1 MKEIRFAGGVKLV
14 LPLEAL
20 AGPVSLL
27 HRVRP
32 LAGAPGCAL
41 SDSRGER
48 ILARVASSSDPGALR
63 LRRILRPHWK
73 TLLVALL
80 AVVGETL
87 ADVLEPWPLKIVV
100 DNILQGKRLSR
111 LLDAAVVGA
120 FGSSQSA
127 LLKFAL
133 AMVVLIAIVGGIGA
147 YVEKYLTTSVS
158 QWIAHDLRLLLYQ
171 RIQRL
176 SLADHGKSRAGDLIS
191 RVTKDIDDV
200 QDFIDTALIGIAVN
214 VLTLVGMIG
223 VMLYVNWRFTLIGL
237 SVAPV
242 LFVFVYFYSRKIKEA
257 SRTVKRKESDLLS
270 GVAEVFNSI
279 QVVQAFARED
289 YEDRRFT
296 SESRENVRAGLQ
308 ARSVKAK
315 LSPMVDVI
323 VAIGTC
329 LVLGY
334 GVTLVSAGELSTGV
348 LIVFLMY
355 LKKSYKPIKD
365 LSKIANTLSKTAVSY
380 ERIQEVLGTE
390 SAIADMPGA
399 RTAPPFKGTIEFDRV
414 TFGYEKDAC
423 VLRDVSLRVEAGQV
437 AAIVGPSGMGKS
449 TIASLVPRFFDPI
462 AGAVTI
468 DGADVR
474 TLTLKSLRDQISF
487 VLQDPLLFRGT
498 IWENIAYGK
507 PTAAP
512 EDTIRAAQL
521 ANAHEFILNLP
532 YGYATMVGER
542 GSTLS
547 GGQRRRIAIARAI
560 VRDTPILILD
570 EPTTGL
576 DAASERAVVE
586 AVERLMK
593 GRTCLIIAHH
603 LETIRRADVIFVVKD
618 AAIVERGTH
627 LSLLEAGGV
636 YRELYD
642 LQTGAS
648 RAPYANR

>member
-1 MKEIRFAGGVKLV
+1 M
-14 LPLEAL
+14 
-20 AGPVSLL
+20 
-27 HRVRP
+27 
-32 LAGAPGCAL
+32 
-41 SDSRGER
+41 
-48 ILARVASSSDPGALR
+48 ASSSGSGTLR

-100 DNILQGKRLSR
+100 DNILQGKRLPR

-257 SRTVKRKESDLLS
+257 SRTVKRKESDLMS

-308 ARSVKAK
+308 ARSIKAK

-462 AGAVTI
+462 SGAVKI

-487 VLQDPLLFRGT
+487 VLQDSLLFRGT

-627 LSLLEAGGV
+627 PSLLEAGGV

>member
-1 MKEIRFAGGVKLV
+1 
-14 LPLEAL
+14 
-20 AGPVSLL
+20 
-27 HRVRP
+27 
-32 LAGAPGCAL
+32 
-41 SDSRGER
+41 
-48 ILARVASSSDPGALR
+48 VASSSGSGTLR

-100 DNILQGKRLSR
+100 DNILQGKRLPR

-257 SRTVKRKESDLLS
+257 SRTVKRKESDLMS

-487 VLQDPLLFRGT
+487 VLQDSLLFRGT

-576 DAASERAVVE
+576 DAASEHAVVE

-627 LSLLEAGGV
+627 PSLLEAGGV

>member
-1 MKEIRFAGGVKLV
+1 
-14 LPLEAL
+14 
-20 AGPVSLL
+20 
-27 HRVRP
+27 
-32 LAGAPGCAL
+32 
-41 SDSRGER
+41 
-48 ILARVASSSDPGALR
+48 
-63 LRRILRPHWK
+63 RILRPHWK

-100 DNILQGKRLSR
+100 DNILQGKRLPR

-257 SRTVKRKESDLLS
+257 SRTVKRKESDLMS

-308 ARSVKAK
+308 ARSIKAK
-315 LSPMVDVI
+315 LSPMADVI

-487 VLQDPLLFRGT
+487 VLQDSLLFRGT

-627 LSLLEAGGV
+627 PSLLEAGGV

>member
-1 MKEIRFAGGVKLV
+1 M
-14 LPLEAL
+14 
-20 AGPVSLL
+20 
-27 HRVRP
+27 
-32 LAGAPGCAL
+32 
-41 SDSRGER
+41 
-48 ILARVASSSDPGALR
+48 ASSSDPGALR

-100 DNILQGKRLSR
+100 DNILQGKRLPR

-257 SRTVKRKESDLLS
+257 SRTVKRKESDLMS

-487 VLQDPLLFRGT
+487 VLQDSLLFRGT

-627 LSLLEAGGV
+627 PSLLEAGGV

>member
-1 MKEIRFAGGVKLV
+1 M
-14 LPLEAL
+14 
-20 AGPVSLL
+20 
-27 HRVRP
+27 
-32 LAGAPGCAL
+32 
-41 SDSRGER
+41 
-48 ILARVASSSDPGALR
+48 ASSTGSGALR
-63 LRRILRPHWK
+63 LGRILRPHWK

-100 DNILQGKRLSR
+100 DNILQGKRLPR

-133 AMVVLIAIVGGIGA
+133 AMVVLIAIVGGISG

-158 QWIAHDLRLLLYQ
+158 QWVAHDLRLLLYQ

-257 SRTVKRKESDLLS
+257 SRTVKRKESDLMS

-487 VLQDPLLFRGT
+487 VLQDSLLFRGT

-512 EDTIRAAQL
+512 EDTIRAAQR
-521 ANAHEFILNLP
+521 ANAHDFILNLP
-532 YGYATMVGER
+532 HGYATMVGER

-603 LETIRRADVIFVVKD
+603 LETIRRADVSFVVKD

-627 LSLLEAGGV
+627 PSLLEAGGV

>member
-1 MKEIRFAGGVKLV
+1 M
-14 LPLEAL
+14 
-20 AGPVSLL
+20 
-27 HRVRP
+27 
-32 LAGAPGCAL
+32 
-41 SDSRGER
+41 
-48 ILARVASSSDPGALR
+48 ASSSGSGTLR

-100 DNILQGKRLSR
+100 DNILQGKRLPR

-257 SRTVKRKESDLLS
+257 SRTVKRKESDLMS

-487 VLQDPLLFRGT
+487 VLQDSLLFRGT

-627 LSLLEAGGV
+627 PSLLEAGGV

>member
-1 MKEIRFAGGVKLV
+1 M
-14 LPLEAL
+14 
-20 AGPVSLL
+20 
-27 HRVRP
+27 
-32 LAGAPGCAL
+32 
-41 SDSRGER
+41 
-48 ILARVASSSDPGALR
+48 ASSSGSLTR
-63 LRRILRPHWK
+63 LGRILRPHSK
-73 TLLVALL
+73 TLAVALL

-100 DNILQGKRLSR
+100 DNVLQGKRLPR
-111 LLDAAVVGA
+111 VLDAAVVGV
-120 FGSSQSA
+120 FGHSQSA
-127 LLKFAL
+127 LLTFAL
-133 AMVVLIAIVGGIGA
+133 AVVVLIAIVGGIGA

-158 QWIAHDLRLLLYQ
+158 QWVAHDLRLLLYQ
-171 RIQRL
+171 HIQRL

-200 QDFIDTALIGIAVN
+200 QDFIDTALIGIVVN

-223 VMLYVNWRFTLIGL
+223 IMLYVNWRFTLIGL
-237 SVAPV
+237 AVAPV
-242 LFVFVYFYSRKIKEA
+242 LFVFVYMYSRRIKEA
-257 SRTVKRKESDLLS
+257 SRTVKRKGSDLMS
-270 GVAEVFNSI
+270 GVAEVFNAI

-308 ARSVKAK
+308 ARSIKAK

-329 LVLGY
+329 LVLAY
-334 GVTLVSAGELSTGV
+334 GVRLVSAGQLSTGV

-380 ERIQEVLGTE
+380 ERIQEILGTE
-390 SAIADMPGA
+390 SAITDTPGA
-399 RTAPPFKGTIEFDRV
+399 RIAPPFKGTIELDRV
-414 TFGYEKDAC
+414 TFAYEKDTH
-423 VLRDVSLRVEAGQV
+423 VLKDVSLRIEAGQI
-437 AAIVGPSGMGKS
+437 AAIVGPSGVGKS

-462 AGAVTI
+462 SGAVKI
-468 DGADVR
+468 DGTDVR
-474 TLTLKSLRDQISF
+474 MLTLRSLRDQISF
-487 VLQDPLLFRGT
+487 VLQDSLLFSGT
-498 IWENIAYGK
+498 IWENIAYGR
-507 PTAAP
+507 PTAPP

-521 ANAHEFILNLP
+521 ANAHEFILNFP
-532 YGYATMVGER
+532 QGYATMVGER

-576 DAASERAVVE
+576 DAASEHAVVE
-586 AVERLMK
+586 AVGRLMK

-603 LETIRRADVIFVVKD
+603 LDTIQRADVIFVLKD

-627 LSLLEAGGV
+627 ASLLEAGGV

-642 LQTGAS
+642 LKIPADPFRRRT
-648 RAPYANR
+648 